1 MRSFH
6 VHQGTCHY
14 ENRNYTN
21 PLNRGQKNLIN
32 KSNILW
38 KIQKLK
44 PLGGLVDGLPWTF
57 LEALE
62 GKMKI
67 EPLKKMLGK

>member
-1 MRSFH
+1 MKSFH
-6 VHQGTCHY
+6 VHQGSCHY
-14 ENRNYTN
+14 ENQNYAV
-21 PLNRGQKNLIN
+21 PLNRDQKNLIN

-38 KIQKLK
+38 KKQKLK
-44 PLGGLVDGLPWTF
+44 PLGGLVDGLPSTF
-57 LEALE
+57 LEVLE